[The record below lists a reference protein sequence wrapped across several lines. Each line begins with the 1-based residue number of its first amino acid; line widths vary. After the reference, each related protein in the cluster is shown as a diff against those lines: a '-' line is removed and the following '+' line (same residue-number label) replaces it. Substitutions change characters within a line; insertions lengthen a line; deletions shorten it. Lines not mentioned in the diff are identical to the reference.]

1 MQAAGADGAS
11 GDAPVGPLAVGAA
24 APDFALPRA
33 PGQTLALRALRG
45 RPVVLV
51 FYPADWEPA
60 SVEQLTLYQR
70 LLPEFERHG
79 AALLA
84 ISTDGV
90 WCHAAFAAAHRLSFP
105 LLADFEPKG
114 AVARAYGV
122 YRGAAGVA
130 ARALFLVDAAGAVRW
145 RHVAPDAANPGA
157 DGVLTALEALDP
169 PGRPPDADNVPRGA
183 GADPDG
189 S

>member
-1 MQAAGADGAS
+1 MRAAGTDGAG

-24 APDFALPRA
+24 APGFALPRA
-33 PGQTLALRALRG
+33 PGQTLTLRALRG

-114 AVARAYGV
+114 AVARAYGA
-122 YRGAAGVA
+122 YRGTVGVA

-157 DGVLTALEALDP
+157 DGVLTALEALAP
-169 PGRPPDADNVPRGA
+169 PARPPDADDGPRGGPTS
-183 GADPDG
+183 GA
-189 S
+189 

>member
-1 MQAAGADGAS
+1 MHAAGTDGA
-11 GDAPVGPLAVGAA
+11 GEAAPVEPLAVGAA

-60 SVEQLTLYQR
+60 SVEQLSLYQR
-70 LLPEFERHG
+70 RLPEFGRHG

-90 WCHAAFAAAHRLSFP
+90 WCHGAFAAAHRLSFP

-122 YRGAAGVA
+122 YRATDGTSQ
-130 ARALFLVDAAGAVRW
+130 RALFVLDAGGTIRW
-145 RHVAPDAANPGA
+145 RSLAPVGVNPGA
-157 DGVLTALEALDP
+157 DGILTALERAL
-169 PGRPPDADNVPRGA
+169 A
-183 GADPDG
+183 GG
-189 S
+189 HQS